1 MTWFGFRRL
10 MCCGASL
17 VLMSCS
23 NTAGSVSSSQTLVD
37 GPGASDSPAA
47 TTEQSFSTTST
58 NPGEFA
64 VVFDSDDPTL
74 ALDHAAN
81 APELDAFA
89 PSVMPD
95 SPMGRVGYTRYVF
108 TRSGDQIIPALIEGP
123 KARQTRCQSV
133 ELPCSFQDLKDLAD
147 SGAVIPP
154 ELNMASDELELLV
167 GQLATLEETVRK
179 FVDVNDACAAGYR
192 PDRAQTPNM
201 GSHFT
206 NMGLVIDGIFDPA
219 NPEILLFVAAD
230 DAAPPFG
237 ALGRCKDGKWKG
249 VEVEIAGAAFY
260 MPFQAV
266 GNDHF
271 EGFSGPLDNWHV
283 HYNLCRLGGQDVT
296 VLPSV
301 CSGDEDGPLNRPQ
314 GDASEGWMI
323 HAWADREHDNQLGAF
338 SMWNPSLWPVA
349 DSSAA
354 LGSRTTDDTNLIAD
368 FDYQT
373 VEAAVPGRISF
384 FNADPEAHSVTAGTP
399 ENPTGQFDTGVVGGG
414 SAATIEIFEP
424 GTYEFFCSLHTGMRG
439 TITVGGGS

>member
-1 MTWFGFRRL
+1 
-10 MCCGASL
+10 MCLAASL
-17 VLMSCS
+17 LLVCCS
-23 NTAGSVSSSQTLVD
+23 GTTESVSSSQTLAGD
-37 GPGASDSPAA
+37 SGNSDVTVAV
-47 TTEQSFSTTST
+47 TEPSLSTTST
-58 NPGEFA
+58 TAAEVA
-64 VVFDSDDPTL
+64 LLLDSDDPTL
-74 ALDHAAN
+74 ALDHAES
-81 APELDAFA
+81 APLLDAFA
-89 PSVMPD
+89 PSVMPG

-108 TRSGDQIIPALIEGP
+108 TQSGDQVIPALIEGP
-123 KARQTRCQSV
+123 KGSQTRCQSV
-133 ELPCSFQDLKDLAD
+133 ELPCSFQDLKDLAE

-154 ELNMASDELELLV
+154 ELNMSSDELGLLV
-167 GQLATLEETVRK
+167 EQLETLEETVRK

-206 NMGLVIDGIFDPA
+206 NMGLVVDGIFDPA
-219 NPEILLFVAAD
+219 RPEILLFVAAD
-230 DAAPPFG
+230 DDAPPFG
-237 ALGRCKDGKWKG
+237 ALGRCKDGVWKG
-249 VEVEIAGAAFY
+249 VDVEIAGAAFY
-260 MPFQAV
+260 MPFLAV

-301 CSGDEDGPLNRPQ
+301 CSGAEDGPLSRPQ

-323 HAWADREHDNQLGAF
+323 HAWADTEHDNQLGTF

-349 DSSAA
+349 DPSAT
-354 LGSRTTDDTNLIAD
+354 LGSRTTSNTNLIAD

-373 VEAAVPGRISF
+373 VEAAVPGKISF

-399 ENPTGQFDTGVVGGG
+399 ENPTGEFDTGVVGGG
-414 SAATIEIFEP
+414 NAASIEISQP

-439 TITVGGGS
+439 TITVGGG